1 MGGNVNI
8 VIVGGGKVGE
18 LLCSELSTEGSN
30 VLLIEKNQEVLE
42 SLVDKNDI
50 TGIVGSGASY
60 PILMEADVANSDV
73 FIAVTEL
80 DEINMIAAI
89 MANKLGANYTI
100 SRVRT
105 PENYHSFSFVE
116 ESLGIHMMINPELEA
131 AKKIFTELEFPFA
144 LNVESFVNNLVNIVS
159 VEISEESS
167 LVNMPLP
174 AFRQKYRSI
183 LVCVLERNG
192 DVIIPRGDVVL
203 QAGDRIHVTGKTSDL
218 EKFYRSLGA
227 LHRRVKSCLII
238 GGGKITYYLLRML
251 SHTDMHVKVLE
262 HDREKAKELAHEFP
276 KVTVIHTDGSEK
288 SNLDEEGI
296 HNYEAVVSLTGMDE
310 ENIVISMYASKCN
323 VKKNITKI
331 NRTAIVSYLGD
342 IGLMS
347 IITPK
352 RLIANR
358 ITRFVRAI
366 ENSAGSNVDALYK
379 LADERVESL
388 QFNVKGGSKVVGI
401 PLKDLSMKANII
413 VAYLVRSGEAI
424 FPGGNDTIE
433 VGDKVIVITTRG
445 QLYDIDDILD

>member
-1 MGGNVNI
+1 MNI

-18 LLCSELSTEGSN
+18 LLCSELSTEGNN
-30 VLLIEKNQEVLE
+30 VLLIEKNAQVLE
-42 SLVDKNDI
+42 TLVEKNDI

-60 PILMEADVANSDV
+60 PILMEADVAGSDV
-73 FIAVTEL
+73 FVAVTEQ
-80 DEINMIAAI
+80 DEINMISAI
-89 MANKLGANYTI
+89 MANKIGANYTI

-105 PENYHSFSFVE
+105 PENYRSFSFVE

-144 LNVESFVNNLVNIVS
+144 LNVDSFVNNLVNIVS
-159 VEISEESS
+159 VEIDEDSS
-167 LVNMPLP
+167 LVGMALP
-174 AFRQKYRSI
+174 HFRQLYRSI
-183 LVCVLERNG
+183 LICVLERKGEVIIPKG
-192 DVIIPRGDVVL
+192 DVIL
-203 QAGDRIHVTGKTSDL
+203 EAGDRIHVTGQTTDL

-227 LHRRVKSCLII
+227 LHRRVKNCMII

-262 HDREKAKELAHEFP
+262 LDREQAKQLSHEFP

-296 HNYEAVVSLTGMDE
+296 SNYEAVVSLTGMDE

-358 ITRFVRAI
+358 ITRFVRAV
-366 ENSAGSNVDALYK
+366 ENSAGSNVEALYK
-379 LADERVESL
+379 LADGRVESL
-388 QFNVKGGSKVVGI
+388 QFNVKDGSKVVGI
-401 PLKDLSMKANII
+401 PLKDLPIHKNII
-413 VAYLVRSGEAI
+413 IAYLVRGGQAI
-424 FPGGNDTIE
+424 FPGGNDYIE
-433 VGDKVIVITTRG
+433 RGDKVIVITTKA
-445 QLYDIDDILD
+445 QLYDIDDILER